1 MSESHATS
9 NRGSLNRLESLR
21 RFVFHPVTVLSLSL
35 LGAVLYVVYAL
46 VRFQGDKSSLQLYY
60 VVPIII
66 PFVAFLLDRAERF
79 RQLNLIQI
87 AVDVVV
93 VGTAMGRVVGN
104 VPFVSG
110 HTLFLTY
117 ALLSSRSRV
126 VQVTATMVM
135 LQVIYLKYFV
145 WHDWIT
151 STSGI
156 VLASLAALVSWRFRA
171 TGSLEQIETGGA
183 SCVSSPRQ

>member
-1 MSESHATS
+1 M
-9 NRGSLNRLESLR
+9 
-21 RFVFHPVTVLSLSL
+21 TVLLLSL
-35 LGAVLYVVYAL
+35 LGAALYVAYAM
-46 VRFQGDKSSLQLYY
+46 VRFQGDKSSLQFYY

-66 PFVAFLLDRAERF
+66 PFAAFLLDRAERF
-79 RQLNLIQI
+79 WQLNLIQF
-87 AVDVVV
+87 AFDAVV
-93 VGTAMGRVVGN
+93 VGTAIGRVVAN

-126 VQVTATMVM
+126 VQVTATIVM

-156 VLASLAALVSWRFRA
+156 VLGSLAALVSWRFRA
-171 TGSLEQIETGGA
+171 TAKVRTARLT
-183 SCVSSPRQ
+183 V